1 MRVCFVSRFRFS
13 GRILG
18 LALIH
23 QYLLDAFFTRPFYK
37 ALLRL
42 SVPTHTIIF
51 IMCPLPP
58 TTNNTSSNVWPC
70 ACFSVVLHTC
80 SYACTKRCTYTP
92 LKIHCIEYYRAVL
105 WSCEVGGV
113 IWGISG
119 SGSQSGIHPSTCIV
133 KVEMISQVSEERVI
147 LKNGSNY
154 FLCNQATNHRE
165 YSLLPVHMRTPCV
178 IILRMERAV
187 NTSRP
192 SCSFHFTILL
202 MAHLCL
208 F

>member
-1 MRVCFVSRFRFS
+1 MCVHVCLCVHVSRFRFS

-51 IMCPLPP
+51 ITCPLPP

-80 SYACTKRCTYTP
+80 SYACTKRCMYTP

-133 KVEMISQVSEERVI
+133 KVEVISQVSEERVI
-147 LKNGSNY
+147 VK
-154 FLCNQATNHRE
+154 
-165 YSLLPVHMRTPCV
+165 
-178 IILRMERAV
+178 
-187 NTSRP
+187 
-192 SCSFHFTILL
+192 
-202 MAHLCL
+202 MAHIIFCVTKQPTTENTVCFL
-208 F
+208 FTCEHPV